1 MSAIFG
7 TKVKAKLFMPDGVS
21 EWSIGDMLKKDEY
34 DNAVLQSFAISD
46 QEIIDVRRCFE
57 ETTHIFAFGRN
68 PTGSVLQVSVLLF
81 LYDGCPENGPHS
93 KWLKLEDIRKKYK
106 EYRVYEKQD
115 SLRVAIDTMN
125 VNGFLTKMTVDNVDP
140 LNNFC
145 TVGFTFLLDQEV

>member
-7 TKVKAKLFMPDGVS
+7 TKVKAKVFMPDGVS

-34 DNAVLQSFAISD
+34 DNAVLQSFAIVD
-46 QEIIDVRRCFE
+46 QEIVDVRRCFE

-68 PTGSVLQVSVLLF
+68 PNVSVLQVSVLLF
-81 LYDGCPENGPHS
+81 LYDGCPDGSHS
-93 KWLKLEDIRKKYK
+93 NWLKLEDLRKKYK

-125 VNGFLTKMTVDNVDP
+125 VDGFLIKMAVEDVNP
-140 LNNFC
+140 GNNSC